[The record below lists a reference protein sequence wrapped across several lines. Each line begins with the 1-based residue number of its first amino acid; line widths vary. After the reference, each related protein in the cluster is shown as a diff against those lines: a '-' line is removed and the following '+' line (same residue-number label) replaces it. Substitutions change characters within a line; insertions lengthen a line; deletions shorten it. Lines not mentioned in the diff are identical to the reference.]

1 MDWPFQISC
10 ESLHPVCEKS
20 LQVSLIT
27 QNDVWVGQVNIKE
40 NFTRQGQFGLVENT
54 VPLGIQKFQKFKPE

>member
-1 MDWPFQISC
+1 MDWSFQISC
-10 ESLHPVCEKS
+10 GSLHPVCEKS

-27 QNDVWVGQVNIKE
+27 ENDVWVGQVNIKE

-54 VPLGIQKFQKFKPE
+54 VPLDIHKFQKFKPE